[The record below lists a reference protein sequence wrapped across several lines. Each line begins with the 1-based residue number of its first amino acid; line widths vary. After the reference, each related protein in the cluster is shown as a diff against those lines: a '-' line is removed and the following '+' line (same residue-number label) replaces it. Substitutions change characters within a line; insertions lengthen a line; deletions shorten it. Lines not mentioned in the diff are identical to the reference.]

1 MINERLNKLKTAM
14 IKHNIDVYYF
24 NTSDYHMSEYVAPY
38 FRTLEYYSGFSGSL
52 ATLLVTLKDTYIFVD
67 GRYHVQ
73 AERQCAPHGL
83 KVVKLGTK
91 NAPDPMTFLKRYFTG
106 KTIGLDGRRTNVRF
120 AKELLKSNIRIKNVD
135 IYSALIE
142 DRLPLPKDPIYE
154 LSTRYTGISR
164 KTKLEM
170 VRRVLKG
177 KCHVVNNLE
186 SIAYILNLRGNDV
199 PYTPVFYSYLVFHGK
214 NVYLFMDGYRID
226 KHLMERLFDDGVIV
240 RPYDSF
246 YKFLYNISNSTVI
259 IDENKVNYE
268 TYVHINRNNNVLY
281 DKRSLIEDMKSIKNE
296 TEQKNVRLAHIYDGV
311 AMIRFWMWLENTDKR
326 FITEYDAAQKID
338 TLRISYKARDLSFAS
353 IVAHDENAALMHYF
367 PYKGKAARLK
377 NRGILLFD
385 TGGQYPEGT
394 TDVTRT
400 VALGNVSPEVKKYF
414 TLVLKSMFNL
424 SEVKFLKG
432 LSGNQLDILARKDLW
447 EIGVDYRCGTGHGV
461 GFNLSVHESP
471 PNIRYGHT
479 DNGSELAEIQPG
491 MVFSD
496 EPGVYFEGKFGI
508 RCENLLLCVN
518 DAGNEYG
525 QFLRFEHLTMVPF
538 DLDLIDMNYM
548 DERTIEALNRY
559 HQRVYKTLLPY
570 LNDKE
575 AQFLKE
581 KTRLI

>member
-14 IKHNIDVYYF
+14 MKHNIDVYYF

-38 FRTLEYYSGFSGSL
+38 FKTLEYFSGFTGSL

-73 AERQCAPHGL
+73 AERQCSPHGL
-83 KVVKLGTK
+83 KVVKLGTR
-91 NAPDPMTFLKRYFTG
+91 NALDPMDFLKKYFTG
-106 KTIGLDGRRTNVRF
+106 KTIGIDGRRTSVKF
-120 AKELLKSNIRIKNVD
+120 AKELLKNNIRISNAD
-135 IYSALIE
+135 IYSVLIE
-142 DRLPLPKDPIYE
+142 NRIALPKDPIYE
-154 LSTRYTGISR
+154 LSTKYTGISR

-170 VRRVLKG
+170 VRRVLSG
-177 KCHVVNNLE
+177 KSHVVNNLE

-214 NVYLFMDGYRID
+214 NVYLFMDSYRID

-240 RPYDSF
+240 RPYDSY
-246 YKFLYNISNSTVI
+246 YKFLYNISNSKII
-259 IDENKVNYE
+259 IDENKANYE

-296 TEQKNVRLAHIYDGV
+296 TEQKNMCLAHIYDGV
-311 AMIRFWMWLENTDKR
+311 AMIRFWMWLENVDKR

-338 TLRISYKARDLSFAS
+338 SLRIAYKARDLSFAS

-367 PYKGKAARLK
+367 PFKDKAARLS

-385 TGGQYPEGT
+385 TGGQYPQGT

-400 VALGNVSPEVKKYF
+400 VALGIVKPEVKKYF

-424 SEVKFLKG
+424 SEVRFLKG

-479 DNGSELAEIQPG
+479 DNGSELAEIKPG

-518 DAGNEYG
+518 DVSNEYG

-538 DLDLIDMNYM
+538 DLNLIDMNYM

-559 HQRVYKTLLPY
+559 HQRVYKTLRPY
-570 LNDKE
+570 LDEKE